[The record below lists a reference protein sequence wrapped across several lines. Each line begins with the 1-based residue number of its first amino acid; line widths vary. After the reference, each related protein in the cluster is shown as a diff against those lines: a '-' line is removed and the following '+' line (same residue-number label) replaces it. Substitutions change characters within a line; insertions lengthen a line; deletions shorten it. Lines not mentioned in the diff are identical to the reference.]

1 MEGEIMIHTI
11 DPIDLPARS
20 YVIYPVTDELHAI
33 DVYEQVAN
41 GKDVY
46 LCKSGIDEMWRLH
59 VPMFIFGLAGV
70 LYVNPT
76 QDVIEI
82 PIVAE
87 VQS

>member
-41 GKDVY
+41 GKDAY
-46 LCKSGIDEMWRLH
+46 LCKGIDELLRLF
-59 VPMFIFGLAGV
+59 VPVFIVNLNGV
-70 LYVNPT
+70 LYVNPK
-76 QDVIEI
+76 DEMIDI
-82 PIVAE
+82 PVVAE